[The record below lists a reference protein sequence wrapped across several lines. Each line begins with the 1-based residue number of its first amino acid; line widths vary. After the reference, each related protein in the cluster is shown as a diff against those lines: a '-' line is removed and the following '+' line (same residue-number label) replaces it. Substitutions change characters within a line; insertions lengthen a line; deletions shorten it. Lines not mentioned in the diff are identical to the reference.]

1 MKARQTRK
9 IQHPIAHEKIEP
21 LQPPAAAP
29 VLPEAPEPWSGE
41 VDETFAVRPGG
52 LLTAAL
58 VQCAAERG
66 QSFPEMC
73 RELGYS
79 YPYLNLLMSGVRDI
93 TQISDDFARACAAY
107 LRVPR
112 MTVLMMAGRITQADL
127 MEPGMFKPQTIEPAF
142 QVLIKDAAWGPL
154 VTEELREVS
163 LRSRYALV
171 KLYEKAEGKKLLPEM
186 DIAALQAEVQAMQAH
201 IVAAQAAR
209 AQKKTMKLS
218 SAH

>member
-9 IQHPIAHEKIEP
+9 IQHPIAHEKIAP
-21 LQPPAAAP
+21 LQPHVAAP

-41 VDETFAVRPGG
+41 VDATFAVRPGG
-52 LLTAAL
+52 LLIAAL

-79 YPYLNLLMSGVRDI
+79 YPYLNLLMNGVRPVS
-93 TQISDDFARACAAY
+93 QISDDFARACAAY

-112 MTVLMMAGRITQADL
+112 MSVLMMAGRITQADL

-171 KLYEKAEGKKLLPEM
+171 KLYEKAEGRKLLPEM
-186 DIAALQAEVQAMQAH
+186 DIAALQAEVTAMQAH
-201 IVAAQAAR
+201 IATVRAELAA
-209 AQKKTMKLS
+209 KKAKKLS
-218 SAH
+218 VH